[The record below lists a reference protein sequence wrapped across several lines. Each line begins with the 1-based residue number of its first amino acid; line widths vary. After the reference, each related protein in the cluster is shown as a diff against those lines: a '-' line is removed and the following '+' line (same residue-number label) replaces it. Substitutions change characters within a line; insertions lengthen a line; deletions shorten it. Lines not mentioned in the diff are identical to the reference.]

1 MEEKQTKQNKPPT
14 QSWTKEQN
22 KSKTKTNNPPPKK
35 KKKAFETNQAKI
47 VVNDNHFAWHLVTKD
62 PTLVCLPCIP
72 CH

>member
-1 MEEKQTKQNKPPT
+1 MNQNRLPSPSLIFCCYHIN
-14 QSWTKEQN
+14 QQ
-22 KSKTKTNNPPPKK
+22 PPPQK